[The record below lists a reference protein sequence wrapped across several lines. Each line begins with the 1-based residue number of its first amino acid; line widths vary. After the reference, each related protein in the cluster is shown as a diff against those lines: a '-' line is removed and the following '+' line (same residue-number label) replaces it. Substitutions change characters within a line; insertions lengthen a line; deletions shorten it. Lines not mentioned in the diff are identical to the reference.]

1 MGFLLGIAVGCVSV
15 FLAMRFL
22 GQNPMMF
29 FDDVAFAVVI
39 GGTLAVALISMPWR
53 FWREIMRHLIGLII
67 PIPPVSAKRLVNH
80 CLDFISNRNA
90 GSDFKIAIK
99 GLPGTILKEGDE
111 LIQLRFSTEEIEQ
124 ILNERL
130 HQAMLRTN
138 AIAASFRSL
147 SKYPPAF
154 GLIGTVLGLA
164 HLMRGITEGLDPKET
179 GVRMAVALVATLYGL
194 VLANLVVSPISD
206 VIHKKASLAQEQGEI
221 ALQTVLLASRKMS
234 ILKSQEM
241 LNSFT
246 NPGQRVDYI
255 KRALK
260 IASKSDREAA

>member
-22 GQNPMMF
+22 GQNPLMF

-53 FWREIMRHLIGLII
+53 FWQEILRHLTSLLI
-67 PIPPVSAKRLVNH
+67 PIPPISPKRLVNH
-80 CLDFISNRNA
+80 CLDYISSRSS

-111 LIQLRFSTEEIEQ
+111 LLQLRFPTEEIEQ

-138 AIAASFRSL
+138 AIAAAFRNL
-147 SKYPPAF
+147 AKYPPAF

-179 GVRMAVALVATLYGL
+179 GVRMAVALIATLYGL

-206 VIHKKASLAQEQGEI
+206 VIHKRASLAQEQGEI
-221 ALQTVLLASRKMS
+221 ALQAVLLAAKKISL
-234 ILKSQEM
+234 LKAQEM

-246 NPGQRVDYI
+246 QPGQRVDYI

-260 IASKSDREAA
+260 IAAKSDREAA